1 MDSVSVI
8 IDDKSNSLEEQIELF
23 EKQFFSLKEN
33 GEYRF
38 ETVKNSENLAKLLR
52 YLRGKD
58 EKESELAKD
67 LEIQVLDPRFDPELG
82 IPNIYVIVKKIL
94 KRVWY
99 N

>member
-1 MDSVSVI
+1 MYNLIV
-8 IDDKSNSLEEQIELF
+8 DDKSETLEQQIELF
-23 EKQFFSLKEN
+23 EKQFSMLDDK

-58 EKESELAKD
+58 DKASLLAKD

>member
-1 MDSVSVI
+1 MYNLIV
-8 IDDKSNSLEEQIELF
+8 DDKSETLEQQIELF
-23 EKQFFSLKEN
+23 EKKFFMLDDK

-58 EKESELAKD
+58 SKNFLLAKN

-94 KRVWY
+94 KSVWY

>member
-1 MDSVSVI
+1 MYSLIV
-8 IDDKSNSLEEQIELF
+8 DDKSETLEQQIELF
-23 EKQFFSLKEN
+23 EKKFSMLDDK

-94 KRVWY
+94 KSVWY